1 MRRGLRAA
9 TTRSKNEG
17 DTGGRRVQMTEMID
31 GSVDI
36 IKGEDLMIT
45 NGSDVGIKETFPELA
60 QAKSTSRSKDGGNIG
75 TGEVGAAIKLERQ
88 GMNLGGIKGHI
99 HDIFIREGRRGDV
112 EVEKFP
118 REIDIMGLWGT
129 RLSAGSTKDVNVG
142 RSFRVRNTSRKFI
155 EGNVLGGVD
164 GTRSGVKIENIFKGL
179 GGDGSIMTANARW
192 KGKDVTTK
200 GAKEAKIGL
209 LVGADF
215 VRRLVAI
222 AMNGDVV

>member
-1 MRRGLRAA
+1 
-9 TTRSKNEG
+9 
-17 DTGGRRVQMTEMID
+17 
-31 GSVDI
+31 
-36 IKGEDLMIT
+36 
-45 NGSDVGIKETFPELA
+45 
-60 QAKSTSRSKDGGNIG
+60 
-75 TGEVGAAIKLERQ
+75 
-88 GMNLGGIKGHI
+88 MNLGGIKGHI
-99 HDIFIREGRRGDV
+99 HDIFIGEGRRGDV

-129 RLSAGSTKDVNVG
+129 RFSAGSTKDANIG
-142 RSFRVRNTSRKFI
+142 RGFRVRNTSRKFI

-164 GTRSGVKIENIFKGL
+164 GTRSSVKIENVLKGL
-179 GGDGSIMTANARW
+179 GVAKEKALSSIGDGAIRTANARW
-192 KGKDVTTK
+192 QGKDMTTK